1 MGQKRSRRNISQRR
15 GGIRKSP
22 AYAIPAVVRQ
32 ANAILNNKP
41 IDVRTLKSIAQEQG
55 LELHTLRRRVWPLL
69 LGLPSTHAR
78 LSLRGLEKNHR
89 DVEQVARDVNR
100 CAWRFANSDCHSQ
113 KMISKKKDQ
122 MSSIVNAV
130 LAAHPEELHYY
141 QGYHDIA
148 SVLVLVLDQ
157 EWLAFSVL
165 EHLSLHHIKDYLRPT
180 LASVIERLSL
190 LYPLLKR
197 AGRHALVDCLN
208 DVSVEPYF
216 AISWLITWFAHDIS
230 KFAHVTRLFDL
241 FLSSHCLMPLY
252 FGAALM
258 IHFESDILNWQR
270 DYAVYHSSLLRLP
283 EKISSRE
290 LDRVI
295 RLTLQLQARVTPD
308 SLHSTSF
315 RFSPLNYLCA
325 VKSKLF
331 GGSAHSDSSPRHFFQ
346 PKSRKPG
353 RRKHTRLNQHERATY
368 MGWELLSVVTAVT
381 ILAVLFLI
389 SFTDIMASTKPME

>member
-1 MGQKRSRRNISQRR
+1 
-15 GGIRKSP
+15 
-22 AYAIPAVVRQ
+22 
-32 ANAILNNKP
+32 
-41 IDVRTLKSIAQEQG
+41 
-55 LELHTLRRRVWPLL
+55 
-69 LGLPSTHAR
+69 
-78 LSLRGLEKNHR
+78 
-89 DVEQVARDVNR
+89 
-100 CAWRFANSDCHSQ
+100 
-113 KMISKKKDQ
+113 
-122 MSSIVNAV
+122 
-130 LAAHPEELHYY
+130 
-141 QGYHDIA
+141 
-148 SVLVLVLDQ
+148 
-157 EWLAFSVL
+157 
-165 EHLSLHHIKDYLRPT
+165 
-180 LASVIERLSL
+180 
-190 LYPLLKR
+190 
-197 AGRHALVDCLN
+197 
-208 DVSVEPYF
+208 
-216 AISWLITWFAHDIS
+216 
-230 KFAHVTRLFDL
+230 
-241 FLSSHCLMPLY
+241 
-252 FGAALM
+252 M